1 MADTSNDSK
10 LGRYLAVCVAAAG
23 AACAATSLYWNLHFR
38 GTSWLIGSF
47 DLGPS
52 LYGMSSAPSTPAAGK
67 GKKGKKKKKGGS
79 SGNLNG
85 MDTREPSTASTGPS
99 AGGGPAVYETKRAV
113 NEYLQFHF
121 GDPNDVLPYRD
132 GPHDALRFTQR
143 CADLCAK
150 HTKSVKTSRTE
161 PAGLALDIGCAVGGA
176 TFELAKHF
184 AIVEGL
190 DSSRAFITAARLM
203 KERGSLRYTCF
214 REGEVTRKLTGA
226 VNDRVDRARVSFREG
241 DACGLPRSLLGG
253 GGSGPDFDAFGRHDA
268 VLAANLL
275 CRLPDPAAF
284 LAQCARLLRPGGA
297 LVLVSPP
304 LVARLRRARRP
315 VVDRDG
321 DVAEARRTHSDVLL
335 AHAQMLGGQRQFGA
349 VGKGDGDHVCTRSRS
364 SCGGQ
369 GVGRQRAHVQHTQ
382 SDLQRPRVL
391 SRPPSPSA
399 CPPASARRRPSDTSG
414 RSCTRRS
421 TPSAATARCPSP
433 SRGYT
438 QRPRRRAAHAP
449 CRRRPPARARARSRP
464 AA

>member
-1 MADTSNDSK
+1 MIDRTEEAADAMADTSNDSK
-10 LGRYLAVCVAAAG
+10 LGRYLAVGVAAAG

-67 GKKGKKKKKGGS
+67 GGKKGKKKKKGGS
-79 SGNLNG
+79 SGHLNG

-190 DSSRAFITAARLM
+190 DYSRAFITAARLM

-241 DACGLPRSLLGG
+241 DACVLPRSLLGG
-253 GGSGPDFDAFGRHDA
+253 GGSGSDFDAFGRHDA

-284 LAQCARLLRPGGA
+284 LAQCARLLRPGGV
-297 LVLVSPP
+297 LVLVSPYSWLEAWTP
-304 LVARLRRARRP
+304 K
-315 VVDRDG
+315 DRW
-321 DVAEARRTHSDVLL
+321 
-335 AHAQMLGGQRQFGA
+335 LGGYYESA
-349 VGKGDGDHVCTRSRS
+349 SASEDGGSAEGSRS
-364 SCGGQ
+364 ASPAPNAPYRRSFDAIEAALTSAEGGFDL
-369 GVGRQRAHVQHTQ
+369 VEQ
-382 SDLQRPRVL
+382 SDLPFLIKEHDRKFQWGV
-391 SRPPSPSA
+391 SH
-399 CPPASARRRPSDTSG
+399 CTVWRRRRVPN
-414 RSCTRRS
+414 
-421 TPSAATARCPSP
+421 A
-433 SRGYT
+433 
-438 QRPRRRAAHAP
+438 
-449 CRRRPPARARARSRP
+449 
-464 AA
+464 

>member
-1 MADTSNDSK
+1 MNYDDMLCDERSEHRTCGRGGAFRKIRRERTLKFVGLTVIDRTEEAEDAMADTSNDSK
-10 LGRYLAVCVAAAG
+10 LGRYLAVGVAAAG

-67 GKKGKKKKKGGS
+67 GGKKGKKKKKGGS
-79 SGNLNG
+79 SGHLNG

-190 DSSRAFITAARLM
+190 DYSRAFITAARLM

-241 DACGLPRSLLGG
+241 DACVLPRSLLGG
-253 GGSGPDFDAFGRHDA
+253 GGSGSDFDAFGRHDA

-284 LAQCARLLRPGGA
+284 LAQCARLLRPGGV
-297 LVLVSPP
+297 LVLVSPYSWLEAWTP
-304 LVARLRRARRP
+304 K
-315 VVDRDG
+315 DRW
-321 DVAEARRTHSDVLL
+321 
-335 AHAQMLGGQRQFGA
+335 LGGYYESA
-349 VGKGDGDHVCTRSRS
+349 SASEDGGSAEGSGSASPAPNAPYRRSFDAIEAALTS
-364 SCGGQ
+364 AEGGFDL
-369 GVGRQRAHVQHTQ
+369 VEQ
-382 SDLQRPRVL
+382 SDLPFLIKEHDRKFQWGV
-391 SRPPSPSA
+391 SH
-399 CPPASARRRPSDTSG
+399 CTVWRRRRVPN
-414 RSCTRRS
+414 
-421 TPSAATARCPSP
+421 A
-433 SRGYT
+433 
-438 QRPRRRAAHAP
+438 
-449 CRRRPPARARARSRP
+449 
-464 AA
+464 